1 MLWLNDTH
9 KFYFSGFLGLIIMAL
24 YFIFIYINIKEKKY
38 NFKFS
43 IIILSLYLI
52 LVSWMTFQFKNGIT
66 YGMRYWYQP
75 FLLCVIVDGF
85 LYLKKKIKNNIQC
98 SSQFHR

>member
-52 LVSWMTFQFKNGIT
+52 LVSWMIFRFKNGIT
-66 YGMRYWYQP
+66 YEMKYWYQP
-75 FLLCVIVDGF
+75 FLLCIIVDGTI
-85 LYLKKKIKNNIQC
+85 YLIKKHR
-98 SSQFHR
+98 SSKQ